1 MRKEVEKDKTEPPLS
16 NLSREGAPG
25 ARPAPHSLG
34 LTPGGHLGETAPLM
48 GQQFNKV
55 IKRRRRR
62 AYLERVKARIK
73 ASRSATKKKSSKK

>member
-1 MRKEVEKDKTEPPLS
+1 MRKEVEKDKTQPPLS
-16 NLSREGAPG
+16 NLSRRGSPQ
-25 ARPAPHSLG
+25 PLAPHSLG

-73 ASRSATKKKSSKK
+73 SARTASKKKPAKK